1 MANHENTGNGASG
14 RKRRATGDDSI
25 AKLLRLAGPRPA
37 VPPDLEE
44 RVHDAVRNEW
54 RNAVSQRRTFRWG
67 VPAVLAATIV
77 LAVALVSRSPELSI
91 APIASVAMLDGNG
104 TLSGGSPS
112 PGDEIYPGDVITTGD
127 HGVALAVANGLSL
140 RLAAGTTATF
150 DSIEELTLRTGQ
162 IYADTGQSIY
172 DDRSITVHT
181 SVGSAKDVGTRFAVA
196 FLDGDMKVAVREG
209 IVDVSDRRG
218 SYTAEEGDML
228 TLQPNEDVIVD
239 KISAYDDSWD
249 WAAALAPAFEI
260 ENRSLLDFLKW
271 AARETGK
278 ELVFENDDV
287 RMGAMKAILGG
298 DSVSGFTPTEAV
310 DAVVPTTRFEHRIEA
325 GRIIIRDPAQ

>member
-1 MANHENTGNGASG
+1 MANHENAGNGVSDG
-14 RKRRATGDDSI
+14 KHSATGDDSI
-25 AKLLRLAGPRPA
+25 ARLLRLAGPRPA
-37 VPPDLEE
+37 VPPDAEE
-44 RVHDAVRNEW
+44 RVHSAVRNEW
-54 RNAVSQRRTFRWG
+54 RRSIRQRRTLWWS
-67 VPAVLAATIV
+67 VPVALAATIV
-77 LAVALVSRSPELSI
+77 LAVALVSRGPELSR
-91 APIASVAMLDGNG
+91 APIASVALVDGDG
-104 TLSGGSPS
+104 ALSGGSPL

-127 HGVALAVANGLSL
+127 HGVALAVTNGLSL
-140 RLAAGTTATF
+140 RLAAETTAEF
-150 DSIEELTLRTGQ
+150 DSIEELTLRTGR

-228 TLQPNEDVIVD
+228 TLQPNEDVIVG
-239 KISAYDDSWD
+239 KISPYDDSWD

-287 RMGAMKAILGG
+287 RMGAMKTILRG
-298 DSVSGFTPTEAV
+298 SVSDFTPAEAV
-310 DAVVPTTRFEHRIEA
+310 DSVVPTTRFEHRIEA
-325 GRIIIRDPAQ
+325 GQIIIRSAAQ